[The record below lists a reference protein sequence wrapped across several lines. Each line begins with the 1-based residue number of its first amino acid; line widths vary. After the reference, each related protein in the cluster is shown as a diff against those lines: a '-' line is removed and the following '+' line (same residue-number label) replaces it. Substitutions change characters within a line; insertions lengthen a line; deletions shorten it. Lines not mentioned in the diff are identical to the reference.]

1 MRTLKFKKLT
11 IISNLEKKAKQ
22 LEFSDRYNLILAED
36 ENSVGKTSVV
46 KNLFW
51 CFGCDPRF
59 DDKWKNLSC
68 QTVVEFEI
76 DGKPYWVARDD
87 NRFFLSEDGVKF
99 ESYVGV
105 SGEFSKK
112 IAELVNFNALL
123 PVRDRDE
130 VIVPP
135 PAFYF
140 LPFYI
145 DQKQS
150 WSNAWASFDKLGQ
163 FADWKKPIIQ
173 YHSGMIKKSYFELTE
188 DIYEKKREKSV
199 VKDKVEEYETAISIV
214 GEFIPRIE
222 TTVNLEEFDD
232 IEEELK
238 FKILDLHNKQE
249 LIFEEFSELRADKAH
264 IQSQLAIASEAAS
277 ELERDYEFAEEA
289 DDEIECPTCGVIHD
303 NTLVNRFSLLKDK
316 EQAEQV
322 VRRLEKMLEK
332 SERDVEGKENE
343 LRYIRSQ
350 IEILNEKYYRSDDSG
365 NSITFQ
371 NILDSVAAHSVTHR
385 VNASKS
391 IKLEKYYSLVSD
403 EKELGKERNDAAKE
417 NRKEVKEKF
426 LDLFPSYIAALRA
439 FGVNTSSIKSPE
451 SHSKVA
457 KSGGAAESSR
467 AMLAYYVSFY
477 NLISLFSEE
486 VLSPLVIDT
495 PNQHEQAADHYESIV
510 SLIINNTPKSSQVF
524 LCGMDSEK
532 LSEMKSQGKVHF
544 LEKEHSLLES
554 NDYKNLSEAYNY
566 IFEASVN

>member
-188 DIYEKKREKSV
+188 DIYEKRE
-199 VKDKVEEYETAISIV
+199 
-214 GEFIPRIE
+214 
-222 TTVNLEEFDD
+222 
-232 IEEELK
+232 
-238 FKILDLHNKQE
+238 
-249 LIFEEFSELRADKAH
+249 
-264 IQSQLAIASEAAS
+264 
-277 ELERDYEFAEEA
+277 
-289 DDEIECPTCGVIHD
+289 
-303 NTLVNRFSLLKDK
+303 
-316 EQAEQV
+316 
-322 VRRLEKMLEK
+322 
-332 SERDVEGKENE
+332 
-343 LRYIRSQ
+343 
-350 IEILNEKYYRSDDSG
+350 
-365 NSITFQ
+365 
-371 NILDSVAAHSVTHR
+371 
-385 VNASKS
+385 
-391 IKLEKYYSLVSD
+391 
-403 EKELGKERNDAAKE
+403 
-417 NRKEVKEKF
+417 
-426 LDLFPSYIAALRA
+426 
-439 FGVNTSSIKSPE
+439 
-451 SHSKVA
+451 
-457 KSGGAAESSR
+457 
-467 AMLAYYVSFY
+467 
-477 NLISLFSEE
+477 
-486 VLSPLVIDT
+486 
-495 PNQHEQAADHYESIV
+495 
-510 SLIINNTPKSSQVF
+510 
-524 LCGMDSEK
+524 
-532 LSEMKSQGKVHF
+532 
-544 LEKEHSLLES
+544 
-554 NDYKNLSEAYNY
+554 KNLS
-566 IFEASVN
+566 